1 MEQKEITIKGKKL
14 FYRCQGEGA
23 VVVLLHGFG
32 EDGTVW
38 QNQYKAFPDLKLII
52 PDLPGSGRSELIED
66 MSMEGLAE
74 SIKTLIEHE
83 TASLF
88 FKEGEPHSVILIG
101 HSMGGYIT
109 LAFAEKYHHMLRGF
123 GLFHSTAYADSE
135 EKKQI
140 RQKGIDFIKSHGAI
154 EFLKTS
160 IPNLFSPVTK
170 EKNPQLIEEQIN
182 ASHNF
187 SAAALV
193 SYYVSMINRPD
204 RTQVLKQTHLPVLF
218 VFGKYDTA
226 VPIKDGLEQSYLPEL
241 SYIHIL
247 NESGHMGMIEERVEA
262 DRLLKDYIASVTKTT
277 QPE

>member
-38 QNQYKAFPDLKLII
+38 QNQYEAFPGLKLII
-52 PDLPGSGRSELIED
+52 PDLPGSGRSEMIED

-74 SIKTLIEHE
+74 PIKTLIEHE

-140 RQKGIDFIKSHGAI
+140 RQKGIEFIKSHGAT

-160 IPNLFSPVTK
+160 IPNLYSPITK
-170 EKNPQLIEEQIN
+170 EKKAQLIEEQIN

-218 VFGKYDTA
+218 VFGIYDTA
-226 VPIKDGLEQSYLPEL
+226 VPLKDGLKQSHLPEL

-247 NESGHMGMIEERVEA
+247 NESGHMGMTEERVDA
-262 DRLLKDYIASVTKTT
+262 DRILSDYIASVTKTT

>member
-74 SIKTLIEHE
+74 SVKTLIEHE

-182 ASHNF
+182 GSHNF

>member
-182 ASHNF
+182 GSHNF

>member
-1 MEQKEITIKGKKL
+1 MEQKEITINGKKL
-14 FYRCQGEGA
+14 SYRCQGEGP
-23 VVVLLHGFG
+23 VVVLIHGFG

-38 QNQYKAFPDLKLII
+38 QNQYEAFPALKLII
-52 PDLPGSGRSELIED
+52 PDLPGSGRSDMIDD

-74 SIKTLIEHE
+74 SVKALIEHE

-88 FKEGEPHSVILIG
+88 FKEGEPHSVIMIG

-123 GLFHSTAYADSE
+123 GLFHSTAFADSE

-140 RQKGIDFIKSHGAI
+140 RQKGIRFIQTHGPF

-170 EKNPQLIEEQIN
+170 EKKALLIEDQIN

-204 RTQVLKQTHLPVLF
+204 RTEVLKQTHLPVLF
-218 VFGKYDTA
+218 VLGKYDTA
-226 VPIKDGLEQSYLPEL
+226 VPIKEGLEQSYLPEL

-247 NESGHMGMIEERVEA
+247 NESGHMGMIEERVET
-262 DRLLKDYIASVTKTT
+262 DRILKNYIASVTKTT

>member
-52 PDLPGSGRSELIED
+52 PDLPGSGRSDMIED

-182 ASHNF
+182 GSHNF

-226 VPIKDGLEQSYLPEL
+226 VPLKDGLEQSYLPEL

>member
-23 VVVLLHGFG
+23 VVVLVHGFG

-38 QNQYKAFPDLKLII
+38 QNQYEAFKGLKLII
-52 PDLPGSGRSELIED
+52 PDLPGSGRSEMIED

-74 SIKTLIEHE
+74 SVKSLIEHE

-88 FKEGEPHSVILIG
+88 FKEGEPHSVIMIG

-109 LAFAEKYHHMLRGF
+109 LAFAAKYHHMLRGF
-123 GLFHSTAYADSE
+123 GLFHSTAYADSD

-140 RQKGIDFIKSHGAI
+140 RRKGIEFIQAHGAA

-160 IPNLFSPVTK
+160 TPNLFSPVTK
-170 EKNPQLIEEQIN
+170 EKNPQLIQEQIDHT
-182 ASHNF
+182 HNF

-193 SYYVSMINRPD
+193 SYYVSMINRPE
-204 RTQVLKQTHLPVLF
+204 RTEVLKKTHLPVLF
-218 VFGKYDTA
+218 VLGKYDTA
-226 VPIKDGLEQSYLPEL
+226 VPLKDGLEQSHLPEL

-262 DRLLKDYIASVTKTT
+262 DRILKDYIASVTKTT

>member
-1 MEQKEITIKGKKL
+1 MEQKEIIIKGKKL

-38 QNQYKAFPDLKLII
+38 QNQYEAFPGLKLFI
-52 PDLPGSGRSELIED
+52 PDLPGSGRSEMIED

-74 SIKTLIEHE
+74 PIKTLIEHE

-140 RQKGIDFIKSHGAI
+140 RQKGIDFIQSHGAS

-160 IPNLFSPVTK
+160 IPNLFSPITK
-170 EKNPQLIEEQIN
+170 EKKNGLIEEQIN

-226 VPIKDGLEQSYLPEL
+226 VPLKYGLEKSHLPEL
-241 SYIHIL
+241 SYIDIV
-247 NESGHMGMIEERVEA
+247 NDYGHMGMTEVVVDA
-262 DRLLKDYIASVTKTT
+262 DRI
-277 QPE
+277 

>member
-52 PDLPGSGRSELIED
+52 PDLPGSGRSDMIED

>member
-52 PDLPGSGRSELIED
+52 PDLPGNGRSDMIED
-66 MSMEGLAE
+66 MSMEGLAK

-182 ASHNF
+182 GSHNF

>member
-1 MEQKEITIKGKKL
+1 
-14 FYRCQGEGA
+14 
-23 VVVLLHGFG
+23 
-32 EDGTVW
+32 
-38 QNQYKAFPDLKLII
+38 
-52 PDLPGSGRSELIED
+52 
-66 MSMEGLAE
+66 MEGLAE
-74 SIKTLIEHE
+74 PIKTLIEHE

-140 RQKGIDFIKSHGAI
+140 RQKGIDFIRSHGAT

-170 EKNPQLIEEQIN
+170 EKKGQLIEEQIN

-193 SYYVSMINRPD
+193 SDYVSMINRPD
-204 RTQVLKQTHLPVLF
+204 MTQVLKQTHLPVLF

-226 VPIKDGLEQSYLPEL
+226 VPLKDGLEQSHLPEL

-247 NESGHMGMIEERVEA
+247 NESGHMGMTEERVDA
-262 DRLLKDYIASVTKTT
+262 DRILSDYIASVTKTT

>member
-74 SIKTLIEHE
+74 SVKTLIEHE

-182 ASHNF
+182 GSHNF

-226 VPIKDGLEQSYLPEL
+226 VPLKDGLEQSYLPEL

>member
-182 ASHNF
+182 GSHNF

-226 VPIKDGLEQSYLPEL
+226 VPLKDGLEQSYLPEL

>member
-38 QNQYKAFPDLKLII
+38 QNQYKAFPELKLII

-74 SIKTLIEHE
+74 SVKTLIEHE

-182 ASHNF
+182 GSHNF

-226 VPIKDGLEQSYLPEL
+226 VPLKDGLEQSYLPEL

>member
-74 SIKTLIEHE
+74 SVKTLIEHE

>member
-14 FYRCQGEGA
+14 FYRCQGEGP

-38 QNQYKAFPDLKLII
+38 QNQYGIFPASKLII

-74 SIKTLIEHE
+74 PVKALIEHE

-88 FKEGEPHSVILIG
+88 FKEGEPHSVILVG

-140 RQKGIDFIKSHGAI
+140 RLKGIDFIKSHGAT

-170 EKNPQLIEEQIN
+170 EKNSQLIEEQIN

-204 RTQVLKQTHLPVLF
+204 RTLVLKQTHLPVLF
-218 VFGKYDTA
+218 VLGKYDTA
-226 VPIKDGLEQSYLPEL
+226 VPLKDGLEQSYLPEL

-247 NESGHMGMIEERVEA
+247 NESGHMGMKEERVEA
-262 DRLLKDYIASVTKTT
+262 DRVLKDYIASVTKTT

>member
-1 MEQKEITIKGKKL
+1 MELKEITIKGKRL
-14 FYRCQGEGA
+14 SYRCQGEGA

-32 EDGTVW
+32 EDSSIW
-38 QNQYKAFPDLKLII
+38 KNQFEAFPALKLII
-52 PDLPGSGRSELIED
+52 PDLPGTGRSDMIDD

-74 SIKTLIEHE
+74 SIKALIEHE

-88 FKEGEPHSVILIG
+88 FKEGEPHSVIMIG

-123 GLFHSTAYADSE
+123 GLFHSTAFADSE

-140 RQKGIDFIKSHGAI
+140 RQKGIGFIQSHGAI

-160 IPNLFSPVTK
+160 IPNLYSPVTK

-182 ASHNF
+182 VSRNF
-187 SAAALV
+187 SPSSLV

-204 RTQVLKQTHLPVLF
+204 RTEVLKQTHLPVLF
-218 VFGKYDTA
+218 VLGKYDTA
-226 VPIKDGLEQSYLPEL
+226 VPLKDGLEQSYLPEL

-247 NESGHMGMIEERVEA
+247 NESGHMGMIEEGVEA
-262 DRLLKDYIASVTKTT
+262 DRILKNYIASVTKTT

>member
-14 FYRCQGEGA
+14 FYRCQGDGA

-38 QNQYKAFPDLKLII
+38 QNQYKAFPELKLII

-74 SIKTLIEHE
+74 SVKTLIEHE

-160 IPNLFSPVTK
+160 IPNLFSLVTK

-182 ASHNF
+182 GSHNF

-226 VPIKDGLEQSYLPEL
+226 VPLKDGLEQSYLPEL

>member
-23 VVVLLHGFG
+23 VIVLLHGFG
-32 EDGTVW
+32 EDGSVW
-38 QNQYKAFPDLKLII
+38 QNQYGAFPDFKLII
-52 PDLPGSGRSELIED
+52 PDLPGSGRSEMIED

-74 SIKTLIEHE
+74 PIKTMIEHE

-88 FKEGEPHSVILIG
+88 FKEGEPHSVILVG

-140 RQKGIDFIKSHGAI
+140 RQKGIDFIQSHGAK

-170 EKNPQLIEEQIN
+170 EKKAQLIEEQIS

-226 VPIKDGLEQSYLPEL
+226 VPLKDGLEQSHLPEL

-247 NESGHMGMIEERVEA
+247 NESGHMGMLEERVEA
-262 DRLLKDYIASVTKTT
+262 DRILKDYIASVSKTT

>member
-38 QNQYKAFPDLKLII
+38 QNQYGTFPGFKLII
-52 PDLPGSGRSELIED
+52 PDLPGSGRSEMIED

-74 SIKTLIEHE
+74 PIKTLIEHE

-140 RQKGIDFIKSHGAI
+140 RQKGIEFIKSHGAT

-170 EKNPQLIEEQIN
+170 DKKAQLIEEQIT

-204 RTQVLKQTHLPVLF
+204 RTHVLKQTHLPVLF

-226 VPIKDGLEQSYLPEL
+226 VPLKDGLEQSHLPEL

-247 NESGHMGMIEERVEA
+247 NESGHMGMTEERVEA
-262 DRLLKDYIASVTKTT
+262 DRILKDYIASVTKTT